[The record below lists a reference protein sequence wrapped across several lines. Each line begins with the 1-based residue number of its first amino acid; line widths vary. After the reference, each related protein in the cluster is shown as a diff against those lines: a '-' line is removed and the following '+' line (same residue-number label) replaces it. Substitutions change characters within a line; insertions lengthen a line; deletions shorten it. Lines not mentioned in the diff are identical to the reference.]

1 MLDFFHLKDV
11 DEFFRLLEKK
21 NLQNLDNQIDGP
33 GNLNWRT
40 TYTEKD
46 FSKVPKFRGI
56 IHIVQI
62 RDLGTKIHRDLLY
75 EIMFEKLLDIARLN
89 NESKLLKNEI
99 QDLKTK
105 LDEYHN
111 NNSTT
116 NTDLII
122 NSFINVIDTTTT
134 TTTKTTMGATSIDKK
149 QSEGDSIDKSIE
161 LDFFKIK
168 SDQSQQSSP
177 SHKLEEK
184 QNQVNNIAN
193 EIPQES
199 IKTVKQQTQTETN
212 QQTFSSTSPSHQNE
226 EKQDKQEEVKQEEVK
241 QEEGIQKEDKKEEDK
256 KEEGKQKYGEIF
268 IIEIPQEEE
277 KQKEE
282 GKQQDG
288 ENFIIEIPQEEDKQ
302 KEDKKEEDKKED
314 KQEEDKQKEEKL
326 EDKQKNG
333 EEFIIEIPQN
343 ETLEIKVD
351 THPRSSNDDVS
362 TAEME
367 VEALKTPL
375 FAETTFVTKQQVITN
390 KKLLVYK
397 QSDFFPNMTT
407 LLQSRLKDVTV
418 QEVKDLTKIGLNDN
432 SYGVGDF
439 ENVFVLYAVSC
450 MGARTDS
457 ERDAFKIKSIRSII
471 GDKVPIIYGVFMIG
485 KNGPTRIKVEHTQTS
500 ISITHSMSDIG
511 RNLQNNE
518 NLKQLQ
524 SFLQQ

>member
-1 MLDFFHLKDV
+1 MFGFLQIKDIEELFKLLK
-11 DEFFRLLEKK
+11 EK
-21 NLQNLDNQIDGP
+21 NLHFLGNQIDGP
-33 GNLNWRT
+33 TNLNWRMF
-40 TYTEKD
+40 YTEKD
-46 FSKVPKFRGI
+46 FSKVPQFRGI
-56 IHIVQI
+56 IHISQI
-62 RDLGTKIHRDLLY
+62 YGLERSISRKLLN
-75 EIMFEKLLDIARLN
+75 EIISEKLLDIARLD

-105 LDEYHN
+105 LNECHN
-111 NNSTT
+111 NNSAT
-116 NTDLII
+116 NKNLIMNSYI
-122 NSFINVIDTTTT
+122 NSIDTTITATT
-134 TTTKTTMGATSIDKK
+134 NTTTKTTIGATSIDKK
-149 QSEGDSIDKSIE
+149 QSGGDSIDKSIE
-161 LDFFKIK
+161 ELGFFKIK

-184 QNQVNNIAN
+184 QNLVNNIAN

-199 IKTVKQQTQTETN
+199 IKTETN
-212 QQTFSSTSPSHQNE
+212 QQTLSTTSPLHQNE
-226 EKQDKQEEVKQEEVK
+226 EKQDKQEEVKQEEIKQEEVK
-241 QEEGIQKEDKKEEDK
+241 QEEVKQEEVKKEEFEEEVKQKED
-256 KEEGKQKYGEIF
+256 
-268 IIEIPQEEE
+268 
-277 KQKEE
+277 
-282 GKQQDG
+282 KQQDG
-288 ENFIIEIPQEEDKQ
+288 EDFIIEIPQEEDKQ
-302 KEDKKEEDKKED
+302 KED

-326 EDKQKNG
+326 EDKQKDG

-343 ETLEIKVD
+343 ETLEIIVD
-351 THPRSSNDDVS
+351 TYPRSSNDDVS
-362 TAEME
+362 TAVEME

-375 FAETTFVTKQQVITN
+375 FDETTFVTKQQVITN

-397 QSDFFPNMTT
+397 QSDFFPNMPT

-457 ERDAFKIKSIRSII
+457 ERDASKIKSIRSTI

-485 KNGPTRIKVEHTQTS
+485 KNGPTRIKVEHTQAS